1 MKKKNK
7 LPLSIVIPTL
17 GQNHLIDCLRKINDN
32 SFLPSEV
39 LIVVPKKNF
48 FRILKLKSIFPKLNL
63 IIILSLKK
71 NQVHQ
76 RILGF
81 KKARNNYVMQLDD
94 DIELDKNCLIN
105 LYTFIKGRKNIAVAP
120 GFLNEKNV
128 STIYKK
134 PKNFILKFYHWLLN
148 SSEGY
153 SPGNISLSGFNYF
166 SLEKKISGFTNHEW
180 LSGGAVIYHKKNLV
194 LKNYYPYDF
203 NKCFCEDVLH
213 SLILREKKI
222 KLIKFFGAQAIERQP
237 GKIVD
242 NSSKIQIFKDLYS
255 EFLIRRYIVKIYKF
269 SYFRLI
275 IYYFIYLIRILR
287 KISK

>member
-1 MKKKNK
+1 M
-7 LPLSIVIPTL
+7 
-17 GQNHLIDCLRKINDN
+17 
-32 SFLPSEV
+32 
-39 LIVVPKKNF
+39 
-48 FRILKLKSIFPKLNL
+48 NL

-81 KKARNNYVMQLDD
+81 KKARNNYYVKQLDD

-128 STIYKK
+128 PTIYKK

-166 SLEKKISGFTNHEW
+166 LWKKKISGFTNHEW

-213 SLILREKKI
+213 SLILREKNKI
-222 KLIKFFGAQAIERQP
+222 
-237 GKIVD
+237 
-242 NSSKIQIFKDLYS
+242 N
-255 EFLIRRYIVKIYKF
+255 
-269 SYFRLI
+269 
-275 IYYFIYLIRILR
+275 
-287 KISK
+287 